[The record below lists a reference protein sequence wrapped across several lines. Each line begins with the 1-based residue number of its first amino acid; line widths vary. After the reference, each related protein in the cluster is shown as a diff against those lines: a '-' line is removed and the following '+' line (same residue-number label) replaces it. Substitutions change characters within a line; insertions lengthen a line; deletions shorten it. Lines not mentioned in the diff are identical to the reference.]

1 MDVFDCDYDYD
12 YDCDCEQEREQDA
25 LRSSATYPL
34 SDKITDKGQQEHRM
48 RRSKV
53 SRKTKET
60 SISVSV
66 DLDGAGRVETET
78 GIGFLDH
85 MLTHLGR
92 HGLFDLKVTAKG
104 DLEVDAHHTVEDVGI
119 CLGKAFLQALGDGSG
134 IARFGHA
141 AVPMDE
147 ALAEVA
153 VDVSGRPFLAF
164 QATFAG
170 GHVGKFDAELVE
182 EFLRAFAA
190 NSRMTIHVVLRYGN
204 NVHHSI
210 EGIFKAF
217 ARALSEAVRLDARV
231 KDVPSTKGMLE
242 T

>member
-1 MDVFDCDYDYD
+1 
-12 YDCDCEQEREQDA
+12 
-25 LRSSATYPL
+25 
-34 SDKITDKGQQEHRM
+34 M

-60 SISVSV
+60 NITVSV
-66 DLDGAGRVETET
+66 ELDGSGQTDVNT

-92 HGLFDLKVTAKG
+92 HGLFDIKVAAKG
-104 DLEVDAHHTVEDVGI
+104 DLEIDAHHTVEDVGI

-134 IARFGHA
+134 IVRFGHA
-141 AVPMDE
+141 VIPMDE

-153 VDVSGRPFLAF
+153 VDISGRPFLAF
-164 QATFAG
+164 QAPFSG
-170 GHVGKFDAELVE
+170 GRVGGFDAELVE
-182 EFLRAFAA
+182 EFFRAFAV
-190 NSRMTIHVVLRYGN
+190 NGRMTLHVVLRYGS

-210 EGIFKAF
+210 EGVFKAF
-217 ARALSEAVRLDARV
+217 ARALAEAVRLDARV
-231 KDVPSTKGMLE
+231 KGVPSTKGMLE